1 MPVNPM
7 CIQLLKYWI
16 LAIPCHVCFCAYTHC
31 VAVERRAL
39 FGAARIRSAWRDTSS
54 GDTSL
59 PIGKRVDALIGEMT
73 LAEKVKCTRVVSLA
87 A

>member
-1 MPVNPM
+1 M
-7 CIQLLKYWI
+7 
-16 LAIPCHVCFCAYTHC
+16 
-31 VAVERRAL
+31 AVERRAL

-73 LAEKVKCTRVVSLA
+73 LAEKVRVVSLA